1 MFFCC
6 DAFLALYSTKVKRN
20 LVVDFVAVVLL
31 FTQDCLKVV
40 AGIARC
46 SCLKLASLIQI
57 FNLVSKRDF
66 AGAKSVRQKNLKLSN
81 GKWCAKMRVVC
92 CLKMSVF
99 VQKRLF
105 LYENVC
111 FCLKMSEFVRKCL
124 FIVCVGLILAAVE

>member
-66 AGAKSVRQKNLKLSN
+66 AGSVSPSKKFKIIQR
-81 GKWCAKMRVVC
+81 KMMRENAR
-92 CLKMSVF
+92 CL
-99 VQKRLF
+99 LF
-105 LYENVC
+105 ENVC
-111 FCLKMSEFVRKCL
+111 FCPKTSVFVRKCL
-124 FIVCVGLILAAVE
+124 FLFENV